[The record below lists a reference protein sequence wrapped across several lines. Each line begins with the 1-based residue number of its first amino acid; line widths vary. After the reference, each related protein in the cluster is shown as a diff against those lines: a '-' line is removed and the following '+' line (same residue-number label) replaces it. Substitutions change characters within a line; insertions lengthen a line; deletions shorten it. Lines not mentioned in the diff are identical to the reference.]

1 MKDNDNKTTL
11 IWIWAAH
18 DYLDL
23 QTEIDRIPS
32 ALINFFVAL
41 TQIRTTRR
49 RTESTLYNTTTLYN
63 TPTQ

>member
-23 QTEIDRIPS
+23 QTEIDLIPS

-41 TQIRTTRR
+41 TQNRTIRR
-49 RTESTLYNTTTLYN
+49 RADSTSYN
-63 TPTQ
+63 TPSR